1 MRKPDVAYS
10 VIKTHTV
17 LKKQAL
23 SAFKR
28 FLHSLDLT
36 VEKNDEGKKELV
48 VVEESTEEE
57 EQEQMTSGSEDEVE
71 EQGGGMGK
79 RMAL

>member
-23 SAFKR
+23 SAFNR

-36 VEKNDEGKKELV
+36 VEKNDVGKKELV

-57 EQEQMTSGSEDEVE
+57 QEEMMSGSEDEEVE
-71 EQGGGMGK
+71 EGGGK